1 MILRAQECRERATE
15 ARKLA
20 HETKRPATKAA
31 LVQAADYWS
40 ALAERLEQCE
50 QVLRLSRPV
59 QTLAVSMPVFGYLVG
74 VGIALF
80 LGLLA
85 ASAQFESLAP
95 DAAALLTAQTNAALL
110 STKSY

>member
-85 ASAQFESLAP
+85 ASAQFKITSP
-95 DAAALLTAQTNAALL
+95 GRGSSVDGSDQCGAALD
-110 STKSY
+110 